1 LKRSEEVV
9 EGHNGHSEVISWE
22 EPCDTFSLSLSLSE
36 NGRQTGKHIHGH
48 ILQLLKG
55 H

>member
-22 EPCDTFSLSLSLSE
+22 QPCDTFSLSLSLKMV
-36 NGRQTGKHIHGH
+36 GRQANTSMATSCSS
-48 ILQLLKG
+48 
-55 H
+55 